1 MKDNF
6 PIRKKLRLEYYDY
19 SKQGL
24 YFITICIKNRRKIL
38 GKINNNQ
45 IELSKEGIVVQNYIE
60 YIVKKYRNIKIDE
73 YIVMPNHIHMIIS
86 MDNEYCVNLS
96 RIIKQYKGSVT
107 KQIGYSIWQKS
118 YYEHIIRN
126 EKEYYNI
133 REYIQNNIINWKH
146 DKYF

>member
-86 MDNEYCVNLS
+86 MDNENYANLS

-107 KQIGYSIWQKS
+107 KQIGHSIWQKS
-118 YYEHIIRN
+118 YYEHIIRY

-133 REYIQNNIINWKH
+133 KEYIQNIIVNWKH

>member
-86 MDNEYCVNLS
+86 MDNENYANLS

-107 KQIGYSIWQKS
+107 KQIGHSIWQKS

>member
-86 MDNEYCVNLS
+86 MDNKNYANLS

-107 KQIGYSIWQKS
+107 KQIGHSIWQKS
-118 YYEHIIRN
+118 YYEHIIRY

-133 REYIQNNIINWKH
+133 KEYIQNNIVNWKH

>member
-86 MDNEYCVNLS
+86 MDNKNYANIS

-107 KQIGYSIWQKS
+107 KQIGHSIWQKS
-118 YYEHIIRN
+118 YYEHIIRY

-133 REYIQNNIINWKH
+133 KEYIQNNIVNWKH

>member
-86 MDNEYCVNLS
+86 MDNENYANLS

-107 KQIGYSIWQKS
+107 KQIGHSIWQKS
-118 YYEHIIRN
+118 YYEHIIRY

-133 REYIQNNIINWKH
+133 KEYIQNNIVNWKH